1 MPFYEYQCTKCKV
14 VFDALL
20 TISNREQEE
29 QELTCPECG
38 APKPHR
44 LISTFAT
51 SSSSSAP
58 SRPAGCPAPSGHRC
72 ASSG

>member
-1 MPFYEYQCTKCKV
+1 MPFYEYQCTKCNA

-20 TISNREQEE
+20 TISSREQEE

-38 APKPHR
+38 ARKPRR

-51 SSSSSAP
+51 SSSGASSKP
-58 SRPAGCPAPSGHRC
+58 LGCPASSGHGC
-72 ASSG
+72 SSSG